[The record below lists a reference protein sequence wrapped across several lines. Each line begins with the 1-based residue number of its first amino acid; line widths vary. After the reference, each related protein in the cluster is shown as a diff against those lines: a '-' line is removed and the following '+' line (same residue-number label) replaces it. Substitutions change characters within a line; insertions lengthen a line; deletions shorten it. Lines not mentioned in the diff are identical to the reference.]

1 MKMKQAYKRTI
12 IAYAVFSAIYQIVFA
27 LAIYY
32 LHDISGEAI
41 MYYAFPN
48 INWLE
53 GMGISPALSVLFYVM
68 IIAAFIWPVVML
80 GIISRAIAPKRAG
93 RTAVIAV
100 YLSVVVLFAA
110 AIWTISNVFTYH
122 WLRAF
127 MRGEVWVLVPWLLA
141 LLRYKM

>member
-1 MKMKQAYKRTI
+1 MKMNRAYKRTI

-41 MYYAFPN
+41 MYYAFPD
-48 INWLE
+48 ISQLE
-53 GMGISPALSVLFYVM
+53 EMGISPALSVLFYVM
-68 IIAAFIWPVVML
+68 IIAALFWPVVML
-80 GIISRAIAPKRAG
+80 GIIRRAIVPERTG
-93 RTAVIAV
+93 RTAAIAV

-110 AIWTISNVFTYH
+110 AIWIVADVFTYH

>member
-1 MKMKQAYKRTI
+1 MKMKQAYKRTMT
-12 IAYAVFSAIYQIVFA
+12 AYAVFSAIYQIVFA

-53 GMGISPALSVLFYVM
+53 GMGISPVLSVLFYVM

-93 RTAVIAV
+93 RTAVIAGH
-100 YLSVVVLFAA
+100 LFLLALFAA
-110 AIWTISNVFTYH
+110 AIWIVADVFTYH
-122 WLRAF
+122 GLRAF

>member
-12 IAYAVFSAIYQIVFA
+12 IAYAVFSAIYQIVFV
-27 LAIYY
+27 LAVYY

-53 GMGISPALSVLFYVM
+53 GMGISPVLSVLFYVM

-80 GIISRAIAPKRAG
+80 GIIRRAIVPERTG
-93 RTAVIAV
+93 RTAAIAV

>member
-1 MKMKQAYKRTI
+1 
-12 IAYAVFSAIYQIVFA
+12 
-27 LAIYY
+27 
-32 LHDISGEAI
+32 
-41 MYYAFPN
+41 MYYAFPD
-48 INWLE
+48 ISQLE
-53 GMGISPALSVLFYVM
+53 EMGISPALSVLFYVM
-68 IIAAFIWPVVML
+68 IIAALFWPVVML
-80 GIISRAIAPKRAG
+80 GIIRRAIVPERTG
-93 RTAVIAV
+93 RTAAIAV

>member
-41 MYYAFPN
+41 MYYAFPD
-48 INWLE
+48 ISQLE

-68 IIAAFIWPVVML
+68 IIAALFWPMVML
-80 GIISRAIAPKRAG
+80 GIIRRAIVPERTG
-93 RTAVIAV
+93 RTAAIAV

>member
-53 GMGISPALSVLFYVM
+53 GMGISPVLSVLFYVM

-80 GIISRAIAPKRAG
+80 GIIRRAIVPERTG
-93 RTAVIAV
+93 RTAAIAV

>member
-12 IAYAVFSAIYQIVFA
+12 IAYAVFSAIYQIVFV
-27 LAIYY
+27 LAVYY

-53 GMGISPALSVLFYVM
+53 GMGISPVLSVLFYVM
-68 IIAAFIWPVVML
+68 IIATFIWPVVML
-80 GIISRAIAPKRAG
+80 GIIRRAIVPERTG
-93 RTAVIAV
+93 RTAAIAV

-122 WLRAF
+122 GLRAF